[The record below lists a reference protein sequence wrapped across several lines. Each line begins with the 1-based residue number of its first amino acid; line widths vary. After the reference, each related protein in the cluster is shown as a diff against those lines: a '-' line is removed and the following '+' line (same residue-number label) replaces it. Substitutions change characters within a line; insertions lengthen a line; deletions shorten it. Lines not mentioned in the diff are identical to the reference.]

1 MVSSSPLPGS
11 AATEALP
18 EPGMATP
25 SGACMRLLVPALPAR
40 SDWYWYSRPEAPSP
54 FQLTVPTTGRA
65 SWPSGWT
72 RWGSGT
78 RLMPIRLR
86 AVTLLAT
93 ASATRW
99 AR

>member
-1 MVSSSPLPGS
+1 MVSSSPLPGC

-25 SGACMRLLVPALPAR
+25 SGAWRRLLVPAFPAR
-40 SDWYWYSRPEAPSP
+40 RDWYWYSRPEAPSL

-78 RLMPIRLR
+78 RLIPTRFSL
-86 AVTLLAT
+86 VTLAAT
-93 ASATRW
+93 VSDTRW